1 METTQLDITGMTCSG
16 CAQSVSRV
24 LSGLN
29 GVEKVNVSLDH
40 ANALITFDP
49 KVVNLDDFRFVVK
62 AAGFEVK

>member
-1 METTQLDITGMTCSG
+1 METTQLEITGMTCSG
-16 CAQSVSRV
+16 CAQSVFRV

-62 AAGFEVK
+62 AAGFEAK

>member
-1 METTQLDITGMTCSG
+1 METTTFAISGMTCSG
-16 CAQSVSRV
+16 CAQSVTRV

-40 ANALITFDP
+40 ANAQIIFDP

-62 AAGFEVK
+62 AAGFEIK

>member
-1 METTQLDITGMTCSG
+1 METAMLNIDGMTCSG
-16 CAQSVSRV
+16 CAQSVTRV

-40 ANALITFDP
+40 ANAQIVFDP